1 MDIVAEILAMAEP
14 AYADFQAPIVPNIE
28 RDRIIGVR
36 IPKLRQLAKQLK
48 GSSEIKKFL
57 ASLPHKYYEE
67 NLLHIILIEDIKD
80 YDECMAQIERF
91 LPYMDCWAVTDDR
104 VPKIVSKHKDELISK
119 VYEWVKSSETY
130 TCRYGLHMLMSQYL
144 DADFKP
150 EYNELAASVR
160 SEEYY
165 VNMMNAWY
173 FATAL
178 AKQWESTIPYI
189 EQNRLDTW
197 THNKTIQKAIES
209 FRISDD
215 QKAYLRTLKR
225 H

>member
-36 IPKLRQLAKQLK
+36 IPKLRQLAKQLRDTP
-48 GSSEIKKFL
+48 EIKDFL